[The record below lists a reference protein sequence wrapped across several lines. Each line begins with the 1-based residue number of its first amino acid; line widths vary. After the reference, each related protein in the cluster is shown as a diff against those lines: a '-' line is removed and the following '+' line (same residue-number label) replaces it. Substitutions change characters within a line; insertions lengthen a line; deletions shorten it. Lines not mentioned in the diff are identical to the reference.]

1 MGKKINIV
9 KTVFEGT
16 VSESEKEIYNLRVFV
31 DDKDHYCIERRA
43 ERNKVRNLV
52 DTFTKIDS
60 SGEKKIEKLNYEYS
74 KIIFDRIISG
84 SHKWSDAFLFIPQI
98 SLEELNWEKTE
109 QEHKYT
115 STGIKF
121 WRHRTQMENYKAGA
135 NNTVIS
141 THISPE
147 GACNLK
153 CPYFSV
159 TYRDTHSRIS
169 LPRIKDYVNQLIPRG
184 LKAVILTGGGEPTLY
199 KHFNELVLWLH
210 NEKKLSVGLIT
221 K

>member
-74 KIIFDRIISG
+74 KI
-84 SHKWSDAFLFIPQI
+84 
-98 SLEELNWEKTE
+98 
-109 QEHKYT
+109 
-115 STGIKF
+115 
-121 WRHRTQMENYKAGA
+121 
-135 NNTVIS
+135 
-141 THISPE
+141 
-147 GACNLK
+147 C
-153 CPYFSV
+153 
-159 TYRDTHSRIS
+159 
-169 LPRIKDYVNQLIPRG
+169 
-184 LKAVILTGGGEPTLY
+184 
-199 KHFNELVLWLH
+199 
-210 NEKKLSVGLIT
+210 
-221 K
+221 